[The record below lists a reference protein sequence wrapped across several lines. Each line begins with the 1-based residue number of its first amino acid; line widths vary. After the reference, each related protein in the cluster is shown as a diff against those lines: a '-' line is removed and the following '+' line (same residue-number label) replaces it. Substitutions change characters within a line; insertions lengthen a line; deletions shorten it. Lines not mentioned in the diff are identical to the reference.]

1 MTRTDDT
8 AKVLSGIKD
17 YLHVDLTNEELYIQS
32 VGISIEDGMQ
42 KIIVTIYSDNG
53 VYRSNRDQHFN
64 QFNNLPIECFSDELK
79 YIHEILEHSDYRVNL
94 GTDSELRAFFAGR
107 ITGIKNYQANKIYE
121 LVKSVQEEDNL
132 QK

>member
-1 MTRTDDT
+1 MNRTNDT

-64 QFNNLPIECFSDELK
+64 HFTIYLLNAS
-79 YIHEILEHSDYRVNL
+79 RVN
-94 GTDSELRAFFAGR
+94 
-107 ITGIKNYQANKIYE
+107 
-121 LVKSVQEEDNL
+121 
-132 QK
+132 